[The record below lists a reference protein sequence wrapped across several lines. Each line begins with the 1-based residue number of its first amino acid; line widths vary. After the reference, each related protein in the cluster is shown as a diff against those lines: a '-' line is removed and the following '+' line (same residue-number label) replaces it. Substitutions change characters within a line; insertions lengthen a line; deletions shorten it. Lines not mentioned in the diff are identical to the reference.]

1 MKLYYTPGACSLSPH
16 IILRETGLDFS
27 MVKVDLINKKT
38 ESGADFRAIN
48 PKGKVPTILLDN
60 GQILTEATAIL
71 KYIADQ
77 KPDKNLLAPTGTMEH
92 YHQIEWLSYIS
103 SELHQNFSPLF
114 PIMAAPQAAIDIAI
128 KKLKFHFAYI
138 DGILAKQPYIAGDH
152 FTVVDSYLFVIIL
165 WAPTTKLDI
174 SELVYL
180 NAYRDKIKQ
189 RPNVH
194 DALMAEGLI

>member
-77 KPDKNLLAPTGTMEH
+77 KPDSNLLAPTGTMEH
-92 YHQIEWLSYIS
+92 YHQIEWLSFIS
-103 SELHQNFSPLF
+103 SELHQNFAPLF

-128 KKLKFHFAYI
+128 KKLKLHFAYI
-138 DGILAKQPYIAGDH
+138 DSILAKQPYIAGDH

-165 WAPTTKLDI
+165 WARTTKLDI
-174 SELVYL
+174 SELVYV

-189 RPNVH
+189 RPHVH
-194 DALMAEGLI
+194 DALIAEGLI